1 MWPHCDVNHII
12 VYQRFST
19 RLLAAFPLL
28 KFWRCRNLALNHWY
42 VADVHLLRIFL
53 NKRGRSVK
61 ITIKSSVIWDAMTV
75 MWPHCDVY
83 HIIVYQRFSTRLLAA
98 LPLSKF
104 WRCRNLALNHWYVA
118 DVHLLRIFI
127 SCTEEKKLDN
137 FFWQVWLGNRYLS
150 SSGFIYSQS
159 LKIDRSKEG
168 LEVVPRNLD
177 KSVTESILSNNELI
191 TLNSNSFD
199 LYVQLS
205 EINLRSCKTT
215 YIEDGT
221 FDNQDKLITL
231 LLDRCAIMQLP
242 QSFGPSTTT
251 LQHFQIYRGYKSSSI
266 FRYPYFAAFISLYRL
281 DLGAGKDLEPFN
293 SNILPS
299 NIIRFRMDYSRLLTF
314 QDFKHQTRLIGLTV
328 IGNSIS
334 IIPQEHI
341 STLSVLLEFR
351 AQQNDIEGIPDFSH
365 INDNA
370 ITSFSHEHISGLVSL
385 ETLKAGNNLIHTMP
399 NISYLPKLESADFS
413 NNLIRYVPAKFLY
426 GLPMLESLYLNGNRI
441 TLMDD
446 NSMATGDL
454 YLHDNKLESPPDLYD
469 MKFASL
475 TLRENPLACNQL
487 LCWLRMWSFNKTLP
501 QLDMIYCASPL
512 PLNSSLVM
520 DAYPTVL
527 GCYKGECQE

>member
-1 MWPHCDVNHII
+1 MWPHCDVQYIYI
-12 VYQRFST
+12 VYQWFST

-28 KFWRCRNLALNHWY
+28 TFWKCRNLALSHWY
-42 VADVHLLRIFL
+42 VAHVHLLRIFF
-53 NKRGRSVK
+53 NKRGRSTTK
-61 ITIKSSVIWDAMTV
+61 LLHRREEIGQFLLTIMTWKSIS
-75 MWPHCDVY
+75 
-83 HIIVYQRFSTRLLAA
+83 FL
-98 LPLSKF
+98 F
-104 WRCRNLALNHWYVA
+104 W
-118 DVHLLRIFI
+118 I
-127 SCTEEKKLDN
+127 S
-137 FFWQVWLGNRYLS
+137 
-150 SSGFIYSQS
+150 YSQS
-159 LKIDRSKEG
+159 LKIDRSNEG

-177 KSVTESILSNNELI
+177 TSVSELILSNNELI

-266 FRYPYFAAFISLYRL
+266 FKYPYFAAFISLYRL

-293 SNILPS
+293 SSILPS

-314 QDFKHQTRLIGLTV
+314 PYFKHQTKLIGLTV

-334 IIPQEHI
+334 MIPQEHI

-351 AQQNDIEGIPDFSH
+351 AQQNDIQGIPDFSH
-365 INDNA
+365 MKLLRLLELNDNA
-370 ITSFSHEHISGLVSL
+370 ITSFPHGHISGLVSL
-385 ETLKAGNNLIHTMP
+385 ETLKAGDNLVQNMP

-413 NNLIRYVPAKFLY
+413 NNLIRYVPASCLY
-426 GLPMLESLYLNGNRI
+426 GLPMIQSLHLNGNRI
-441 TLMDD
+441 THMDD

-454 YLHDNKLESPPDLYD
+454 YLHDNQLESPPDLYD
-469 MKFASL
+469 MKFTSL
-475 TLRENPLACNQL
+475 TLRGNPLVCNQL

-512 PLNSSLVM
+512 ALNGSLVT
-520 DAYPTVL
+520 DAHPTAL
-527 GCYKGECQE
+527 GCYKGECQEYHGYVLFRHDEATFANTDLLSQLWDSTMDKWLHQHAGMGCNYSPMSQIQR